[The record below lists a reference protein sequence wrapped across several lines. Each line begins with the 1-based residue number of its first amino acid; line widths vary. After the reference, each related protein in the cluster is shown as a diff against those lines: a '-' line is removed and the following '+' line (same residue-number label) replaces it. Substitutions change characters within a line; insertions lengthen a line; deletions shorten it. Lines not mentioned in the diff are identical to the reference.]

1 MTVNRTL
8 TKLYDMKMTALIF
21 VFILS
26 FLSIMDAQKY
36 SWHYKQCGVI
46 DINNCTSEEFDCL
59 WGEAKM
65 IANVGM
71 IITIVGT
78 SSIVIGGYLFNGY
91 WGGDDQSIVYYGMMV
106 ITGLIAIP
114 VGITVWITGANRK
127 SELRKTPNYDTFM
140 LGSLKVSPSIGVDQ
154 FNNTYNY
161 GVTLSLT
168 F

>member
-1 MTVNRTL
+1 
-8 TKLYDMKMTALIF
+8 MKKTALIL

-59 WGEAKM
+59 WVQVKKT
-65 IANVGM
+65 ANVGM

-78 SSIVIGGYLFNGY
+78 SSIVIGGYLFNGLG
-91 WGGDDQSIVYYGMMV
+91 GGDDQSIVYYGMMV
-106 ITGLIAIP
+106 IAGLIAIP
-114 VGITVWITGANRK
+114 VGITVWIMGAVRK
-127 SELRKTPNYDTFM
+127 SNLRKTPNYDTFK
-140 LGSLKVSPSIGVDQ
+140 LGSLKVSPAIGVNQ

-161 GVTLSLT
+161 GVTLSLS